1 MKQLIFITILL
12 FNSAF
17 LFSQQNTTDNST
29 KLSNKNSSNEIKDVK
44 NVVKLNLGQT
54 GNVGAFGMF
63 YERMLNDNISAS
75 IGIFGK
81 YNSSSIG
88 GSSFYSGSEK
98 TSGLGIMPEVR
109 FYALPNYHA
118 PRGLYL
124 GAFYNYFNEKYEV
137 KNYDF
142 NNDET
147 NGSITTSYNAF
158 GAKIGW
164 MFRIKSAFV
173 IDLGFGPAF
182 EIVESPSFYDI
193 KLNNGTVI
201 EKKRSPNTS
210 TSGLTGVFSFS
221 LGYAF

>member
-1 MKQLIFITILL
+1 MKKIILNSLLLIQVLSLNATGKDKLTLL
-12 FNSAF
+12 
-17 LFSQQNTTDNST
+17 
-29 KLSNKNSSNEIKDVK
+29 NKNPDDEIKDVH
-44 NVVKLNLGQT
+44 NIIKLNLGQT

-63 YERMLNDNISAS
+63 YERMLNKNVSAS

-81 YNSSSIG
+81 YNSASIG
-88 GSSFYSGSEK
+88 GNGFLSGSEK
-98 TSGLGIMPEVR
+98 TSGFGFMPEVR
-109 FYALPNYHA
+109 YYAIPNYHA

-124 GAFYNYFNEKYEV
+124 GAFYNYFSEKYEV

-147 NGSITTSYNAF
+147 NGSITTNYTAF

-182 EIVESPSFYDI
+182 ETVDSPSFYDI

-201 EKKRSPNTS
+201 DKRRAPNSTS
-210 TSGLTGVFSFS
+210 SGLTGVFSFS